1 MPSLSDLERA
11 WLLKQLGLSSSTLT
25 EADLLSSLY
34 GTQAGWLGQANN
46 YPLAVG
52 RYYTPSEDVTAGTIT
67 MVLNRMW
74 AVPFNVGRQC
84 SVDRIGLEVT
94 VAGTAGNVIRLGIYD
109 TQGGLPGNRILDAG
123 TVPGDAIATP
133 EIVINQAL
141 APGLYWL
148 VAVSQIQPV
157 GDVRALGAVSSSYI
171 GHTANPGATNFKA
184 YRIDAIAGA
193 LPTPFG
199 VPVADSSAPRPVV
212 RISA

>member
-1 MPSLSDLERA
+1 VPSLADLQRA
-11 WLLKQLGLSSSTLT
+11 WLLKQLGLTSANLT
-25 EADLLSSLY
+25 EADLQTALY
-34 GTQAGWLGQANN
+34 SAQNGWLGQSNN

-52 RYYTPSEDVTAGTIT
+52 RYYSPSEDVTVGTLT

-74 AVPFNVGRQC
+74 AVPFNVGRQ
-84 SVDRIGLEVT
+84 VTLDRIGLEVT

-109 TQGGLPGNRILDAG
+109 TQAGLPGNRILDAG

-141 APGLYWL
+141 SPGLYWL
-148 VAVSQIQPV
+148 AAVSQIQPV
-157 GDVRALGAVSSSYI
+157 GDVRALGAVSSSYV
-171 GHTANPGATNFKA
+171 GHTANPGATNYKS
-184 YRIDAIAGA
+184 YRIDGIAGA